1 MIIQENAAMM
11 IEKKK
16 ISDKQLNQ
24 ILRQTGLDT
33 LDQYIKKYADSED
46 ELSVSDYL
54 TGIIFHK
61 GLRKKA
67 VISRSGVSENL
78 GYKLLNGTKTTTDRD
93 KIIGLCIGAGMT
105 VEETNRALVMARL
118 GPLYCRSARDAV
130 LTVGLQ
136 CGISSVIEMNELLGS
151 RGFRLLNLH
160 ESREG

>member
-1 MIIQENAAMM
+1 MID
-11 IEKKK
+11 KKNL
-16 ISDKQLNQ
+16 SDRQLNQ
-24 ILRQTGLDT
+24 ILRQTGLDS
-33 LDQYIKKYADSED
+33 LDQYIRQYTDSET
-46 ELSVSDYL
+46 ELSVSDYM
-54 TGIIFHK
+54 TDIILRK

-78 GYKLLNGTKTTTDRD
+78 GYKLLNGNKTPTDRD

-160 ESREG
+160 ESREGKE

>member
-1 MIIQENAAMM
+1 MID
-11 IEKKK
+11 KKNL
-16 ISDKQLNQ
+16 SDKQLNQ
-24 ILRQTGLDT
+24 ILRQTGLET
-33 LDQYIKKYADSED
+33 LDQYIRQYTDSD
-46 ELSVSDYL
+46 SNLLVSDYM
-54 TGIIFHK
+54 TDIILHK

-160 ESREG
+160 ESREGKE

>member
-1 MIIQENAAMM
+1 MID
-11 IEKKK
+11 KKNL
-16 ISDKQLNQ
+16 SDRQLNQ
-24 ILRQTGLDT
+24 ILRQTGLDS
-33 LDQYIKKYADSED
+33 LDQYIRQYTDSET
-46 ELSVSDYL
+46 ELSVSDYM
-54 TGIIFHK
+54 TDIILRK

-160 ESREG
+160 ESREGKD

>member
-1 MIIQENAAMM
+1 ML
-11 IEKKK
+11 EKKN
-16 ISDKQLNQ
+16 ISDAQLNQ
-24 ILRQTGLDT
+24 ILRQTGLDS
-33 LDQYIKKYADSED
+33 LDQYIQKYTDSERK
-46 ELSVSDYL
+46 LSVSDYM
-54 TGIIFHK
+54 TEIIFHK

-78 GYKLLNGTKTTTDRD
+78 GYKLLNGTKKTTDRD

-105 VEETNRALVMARL
+105 VDETNRALIMARL

-136 CGISSVIEMNELLGS
+136 CGICSVIEMNELLGS

-160 ESREG
+160 ESREGKSE

>member
-1 MIIQENAAMM
+1 MIDN
-11 IEKKK
+11 KNL
-16 ISDKQLNQ
+16 SDKQLNQ
-24 ILRQTGLDT
+24 ILRQTGLET
-33 LDQYIKKYADSED
+33 LDQYIRKYTDTDSN
-46 ELSVSDYL
+46 LSVSDYM
-54 TGIIFHK
+54 TDIILHK

-93 KIIGLCIGAGMT
+93 KFIGLCIGAGMT

-136 CGISSVIEMNELLGS
+136 CVISSVIEMNELLGS

-160 ESREG
+160 ESREGNE

>member
-1 MIIQENAAMM
+1 MID
-11 IEKKK
+11 KKNL
-16 ISDKQLNQ
+16 SDRQLNQ
-24 ILRQTGLDT
+24 ILRQTGLDS
-33 LDQYIKKYADSED
+33 LDQYIRQYTDSET
-46 ELSVSDYL
+46 ELSVSDYM
-54 TGIIFHK
+54 TDIILRK

-160 ESREG
+160 ESREGKE

>member
-1 MIIQENAAMM
+1 MIDN
-11 IEKKK
+11 KNL
-16 ISDKQLNQ
+16 SDKQLNQ
-24 ILRQTGLDT
+24 ILRQTGLET
-33 LDQYIKKYADSED
+33 LDQYIRKYTDTDSN
-46 ELSVSDYL
+46 LSVSDYM
-54 TGIIFHK
+54 TDIILHK

-160 ESREG
+160 ESREGKE